1 MKCPKCQYISF
12 DSGERCRNCGYEFSL
27 TVEIEDL
34 DLPMHTG
41 DEVLGPLADFPLGER
56 SDASARAASAPD
68 SAPLRGAELSHARE
82 AAAMAEASSAAR
94 ASVTTRRHAG
104 SLALPLFHDGDVPD
118 DAPLVSPSAVPRVPL
133 SVRRSTPA
141 LSRARSR
148 DTEEPTLH
156 LDVPKA
162 ERPRVRV
169 RDQAAEHGGT
179 IHGPDNAAAPD
190 APAGGLPRIG
200 AAVIDVVIMGSITA
214 SVLYFT
220 LQVTRLGF
228 EQVHLL
234 PPVPM
239 AGFLLLLNAGYAV
252 LFTAAGGQTIGKMT
266 LRIRVVPTDPG
277 GPTGRRVPLGHAVV
291 RAAGYLVSL
300 LPAGLG
306 YLPAFIGQD
315 RRAIHDRLADTR
327 VIQA

>member
-1 MKCPKCQYISF
+1 MNCPKCQYIGF

-27 TVEIEDL
+27 AVEIEDF
-34 DLPMHTG
+34 DLPIHTG

-56 SDASARAASAPD
+56 SDTSARAAARD
-68 SAPLRGAELSHARE
+68 SVPLRRADFTHARE
-82 AAAMAEASSAAR
+82 AAAMADASSSAR
-94 ASVTTRRHAG
+94 TSVTTRRHAG
-104 SLALPLFHDGDVPD
+104 PLELPLFHDNDVFD

-133 SVRRSTPA
+133 SVRRSAPA
-141 LSRARSR
+141 LPRPRSR
-148 DTEEPTLH
+148 ETEEPTLH

-179 IHGPDNAAAPD
+179 VHTAEHADATD
-190 APAGGLPRIG
+190 APAGGFSRIG
-200 AAVIDVVIMGSITA
+200 AAVIDMVIMGSITA

-266 LRIRVVPTDPG
+266 MCIRVVPTDPD